1 MLAQYDV
8 YSIAGSS
15 DLFLELQANN
25 VQGLSTKIGAPL
37 IIKGRFDRP
46 IHRLQ
51 PELDIGER
59 TYTMLTRHIFS
70 IPAADLKEPRA
81 NLVASD
87 YRITSALDLLFH
99 GI

>member
-1 MLAQYDV
+1 MAQYDV
-8 YSIAGSS
+8 YAISGSS

-37 IIKGRFDRP
+37 IARGPFDRP

-51 PELDIGER
+51 PEFDVGGR
-59 TYTMLTRHIFS
+59 TYIMLTQHIFS
-70 IPAADLKEPRA
+70 IPATDLKELRA
-81 NLVASD
+81 NLIASD

>member
-1 MLAQYDV
+1 MTAQYDV
-8 YSIAGSS
+8 YSIAGSN

-37 IIKGRFDRP
+37 IAKGRFDRP

-51 PELDIGER
+51 PEFDIGGR
-59 TYTMLTRHIFS
+59 TYIMLTQHIFS
-70 IPAADLKEPRA
+70 IPAADLKDLHA
-81 NLVASD
+81 NLLASD
-87 YRITSALDLLFH
+87 YRITSALDLLFL

>member
-1 MLAQYDV
+1 LAQYD
-8 YSIAGSS
+8 SIAGSN

-37 IIKGRFDRP
+37 IAKAPFDRP

-51 PELDIGER
+51 PELDVGGRI
-59 TYTMLTRHIFS
+59 YIMLTQHIFS
-70 IPAADLKEPRA
+70 MPTADLKDLRA